1 MLGSYIRMLRPWQWT
16 KNAFVVIPLLF
27 GTMPYDRYTFCVA
40 EQIPNADFFPPK
52 VMQCDDYLLM
62 LLALLAFCSWS
73 SALYVFND
81 LIDRKRDQTHERKR
95 HRPIA
100 SGEIKP
106 VTAACITALLAALP
120 FAVLAFALLPSTH
133 WFMVVGLAFLANG
146 ICYCLFFRSMVFLDV
161 ISIAIGFVLRVV
173 AGCIILEV
181 DPSHWIVV
189 CTFTLALF
197 LAFGKRKMESIV
209 QGEKNDYRPALAS
222 YSLSNVNIF
231 LGITAAVCLVSYLLY
246 TLDRETFALHG
257 TRNLIYTV
265 PFVFY
270 GIFRYVLATD
280 SGKYDGP
287 DEFLLRDH
295 PIQLNIALWAVCSA
309 YILWF

>member
-52 VMQCDDYLLM
+52 VMRCDDYLLI

-106 VTAACITALLAALP
+106 FVAECITALLAALP
-120 FAVLAFALLPSTH
+120 FAVLAFALLPSAR
-133 WFMVVGLAFLANG
+133 WFMFAGLAFLANG
-146 ICYCLFFRSMVFLDV
+146 VCYCLFFRSMVFLDV

-173 AGCIILEV
+173 AGCVIIGV
-181 DPSHWIVV
+181 DPSSWILV

-197 LAFGKRKMESIV
+197 LAFGKRKMECVS
-209 QGEKNDYRPALAS
+209 QNETSDYRPALAS
-222 YSLSNVNIF
+222 YSLSNVNIL

-246 TLDRETFALHG
+246 TLDRDTITMHG

-270 GIFRYVLATD
+270 G
-280 SGKYDGP
+280 
-287 DEFLLRDH
+287 
-295 PIQLNIALWAVCSA
+295 
-309 YILWF
+309 